1 MWRKASQ
8 ARLRAMAQDPRYQLP
23 TYTPAA
29 RSLHWLI
36 ALLILIQIP
45 LGLYMTYRG
54 YEMPTVNE
62 KGEAVKGIF
71 DALTGF
77 LYSSHKLIGLTIL
90 FLVLARLLY
99 RLTRGVPR
107 ADPSVPSGLTI
118 VSRIVHWSMYAL
130 LIIVPIMGYRAIS
143 YGRYLDVFGIQLPA
157 VTEKNEDMSKEIF
170 EWHERAAILLLILVS
185 LHVAAA
191 IYHRFIRKDRV
202 VERMLPK
209 RIV

>member
-1 MWRKASQ
+1 
-8 ARLRAMAQDPRYQLP
+8 MAQDPRYQLP

-29 RSLHWLI
+29 RRLHWLI
-36 ALLILIQIP
+36 ALLIFIQLP
-45 LGLYMTYRG
+45 LGLYMAYRG
-54 YEMPTVNE
+54 NEMPTVNE

-99 RLTRGVPR
+99 RLMRGAPQP
-107 ADPSVPSGLTI
+107 DPSVPRGLTAA
-118 VSRIVHWSMYAL
+118 SRLVHWLMYAL
-130 LIIVPIMGYRAIS
+130 LIIVPVMGYRAIS
-143 YGRYLDVFGIQLPA
+143 YGRYLDVFGIPLPA
-157 VTEKNEDMSKEIF
+157 VTEKNEDLSKEIF
-170 EWHERAAILLLILVS
+170 EWHERAAIVLLVLVS

-191 IYHRFIRKDRV
+191 IYHRFIRRDRV

-209 RIV
+209 KVA